1 MTLAIFLLIIVA
13 IILFKPS
20 MCFQFDKDQTI
31 RLKGILAV
39 LIVMYHTMRGIIIV
53 ENWGYVI
60 VSMFMFVTGY
70 GLMASYANKGEVYLQ
85 TYFRHRFLKLLPPL
99 VLATTGFM
107 IIEYLAGHGSFM
119 HWFNYFKQT
128 GIPPYWCNMVCLLHH
143 ILLSVLLHFHENR
156 KSQNYK
162 DSPINHLVHPI
173 CCLYQIYCKMG

>member
-1 MTLAIFLLIIVA
+1 MR
-13 IILFKPS
+13 
-20 MCFQFDKDQTI
+20 FQFDKDQTL

-39 LIVMYHTMRGIIIV
+39 LIVMCHTMRGIID

-70 GLMASYANKGEVYLQ
+70 GLMASYTNKGEAYLQ

-128 GIPPYWCNMVCLLHH
+128 GIPPIGATWYVYCITFFYLFFYISMKIGKAKATKIALLTTLYILFVVFIKYIARWDDFWWCSSFSFW
-143 ILLSVLLHFHENR
+143 SV
-156 KSQNYK
+156 
-162 DSPINHLVHPI
+162 
-173 CCLYQIYCKMG
+173 

>member
-1 MTLAIFLLIIVA
+1 
-13 IILFKPS
+13 

-128 GIPPYWCNMVCLLHH
+128 GIPPIGATWYVYCIIFFYLFFYISMKIGKAKTTKIALLT
-143 ILLSVLLHFHENR
+143 
-156 KSQNYK
+156 
-162 DSPINHLVHPI
+162 VHPI